1 MKNLNIEQF
10 NPKKADIIAL
20 TEKFKDLEIQGI
32 DDKQGYQA
40 VHQARIELK
49 NSRVAISKQG
59 KNLRDGAIKFQREVI
74 KVEKELVALIEPT
87 ETSLANKQKL
97 IDEEKEQ
104 QKRIQ
109 LIPERRE
116 KLKEIDYKIDDIFLI
131 TMDNIQF
138 QEFFNQQKEDY
149 LFKQAEKIRIEQE
162 KIDAE
167 KLKIKQQQQNEKIRV
182 QAQKEAQEQA
192 IKDIEIAK
200 LKAEEDKRQAIENEK
215 RKAEEEKQQLIDKQ
229 ERKEKERTMLE
240 EKAKREADDKLKLE
254 KEAQEKLEKQKKYQK
269 FLQDNGYTEKNKD
282 EFYIQRI
289 DNKILLFK
297 KINEI
302 IIN

>member
-116 KLKEIDYKIDDIFLI
+116 KLKEIDYKIDDTFLI

-167 KLKIKQQQQNEKIRV
+167 QLKIKQQQQNEKIRV
-182 QAQKEAQEQA
+182 QAQKEAQKQA